1 MLRNIRKLRQI
12 DPAAE
17 ARFSAA
23 WAVPG
28 TAVNSGNTAGTSSG
42 NATETLKSAVRRSAG
57 WTSSHKIERGM
68 TGAFASMHR
77 LQTIVNASE
86 AVHTSAEKSG
96 AASAKSRTAS
106 TATATAAASAT
117 SDAGPSLPAR
127 WGAKDHPRFHVG
139 MVIQHRLYGYRAVIF
154 GHTPRCEATARWQN
168 EMGVHSLPS
177 GANQPFYHALC
188 DLGNGAGASITYI
201 AEENVRPVTTPM
213 LPVQHPL
220 IAELFDEFVP
230 GKCGGY
236 VPSRKLQER
245 YPLDSFVLGTQQA
258 QAALEAGDR
267 ELSHALQAQH
277 RTWSGVQSSEPPAS
291 PNAAG
296 GSGAGSSAPGRGP
309 GASSPSRHQG
319 ITAAGT
325 GGAPLHPAC
334 EGMAG
339 FVKHEAV
346 GPLEVPA
353 SLGGMQA
360 SSWADRSAMMR

>member
-1 MLRNIRKLRQI
+1 MLVYKHMLRNVRKLRQI

-28 TAVNSGNTAGTSSG
+28 TASPAAGSAG
-42 NATETLKSAVRRSAG
+42 NATDTLKSAVRRSAS

-86 AVHTSAEKSG
+86 AAHKSAGRGG
-96 AASAKSRTAS
+96 APDAKSRSAGA
-106 TATATAAASAT
+106 ATAAT

-127 WGAKDHPRFHVG
+127 WGAKDHPQFHVG

-188 DLGNGAGASITYI
+188 DLGNGAGANITYI

-258 QAALEAGDR
+258 QAMLEAGDR

-291 PNAAG
+291 PGADG
-296 GSGAGSSAPGRGP
+296 GSGAGSGAPGRGP
-309 GASSPSRHQG
+309 GSSSPSYRQG
-319 ITAAGT
+319 ISAAAT
-325 GGAPLHPAC
+325 PGAPLHPVC

-353 SLGGMQA
+353 SLGGLQA
-360 SSWADRSAMMR
+360 SSWADRSALMR